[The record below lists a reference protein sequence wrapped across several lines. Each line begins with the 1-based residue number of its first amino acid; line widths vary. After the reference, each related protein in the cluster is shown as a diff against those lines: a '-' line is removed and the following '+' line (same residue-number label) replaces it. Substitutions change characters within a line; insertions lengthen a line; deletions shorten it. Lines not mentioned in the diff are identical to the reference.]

1 MLSENV
7 TIAAVGGGVG
17 IAVLAAVLAVLAVR
31 RARRAERRLQGAE
44 RRLAEM
50 EMSHRQVLEHFR
62 GLSAGAVDRGE
73 HLARLEQNL
82 ARLRRRL
89 DQVAASGGTDGNRFN
104 QAIRMARKGT
114 AAQEIA
120 DTCQI
125 SQVEADLVVLL
136 HGPPQGGGARG
147 DPASSPERGSAA
159 AEGY

>member
-1 MLSENV
+1 MPGWV
-7 TIAAVGGGVG
+7 VVVAAVALG
-17 IAVLAAVLAVLAVR
+17 IAVIAAALAALAVA
-31 RARRAERRLQGAE
+31 RARRLGRRLQGTE
-44 RRLAEM
+44 RRLEGV
-50 EMSHRQVLEHFR
+50 ETTHRQVLEHFR
-62 GLSAGAVDRGE
+62 GLSAGAVSQGE

-114 AAQEIA
+114 AAKEIA

-136 HGPPQGGGARG
+136 HGPSQGGGAG
-147 DPASSPERGSAA
+147 ESPSGSPEPGGAS
-159 AEGY
+159 AEG